1 MSRLTGVISSSLEWV
16 QDSPPA
22 PHTYNELPLV
32 LKR

>member
-1 MSRLTGVISSSLEWV
+1 MSRSIGPISPSLEWV